1 MYRCICICI
10 FYEEPYIFKPIR
22 VTGVTKMFYF
32 LWEDQKGLKGWNMT
46 WSLASFRLSH
56 RPGKPEKARA
66 LKSFLSTVHLPL
78 LINRICYLSYRLWT
92 VQFQLWLFCSAFHA
106 FTINCS
112 TRIWA
117 EEPWKLC
124 LHPPGASA
132 HLPGQSYVLGAV
144 LHCQL
149 GMEAM
154 RHKSCNSSR
163 VKILWVVKSFTF
175 HWHVHNTC
183 DV

>member
-1 MYRCICICI
+1 MYCRCI
-10 FYEEPYIFKPIR
+10 FYEEPHIFKPLR
-22 VTGVTKMFYF
+22 VTGVTRIFYF

-56 RPGKPEKARA
+56 RPGKPEKSRA
-66 LKSFLSTVHLPL
+66 LKSFLSSVHLPL
-78 LINRICYLSYRLWT
+78 EINRICYLSYLLWT
-92 VQFQLWLFCSAFHA
+92 VGFQLWLFSSAFHA
-106 FTINCS
+106 SIINCS
-112 TRIWA
+112 TCIWA

-124 LHPPGASA
+124 LRPPGVSA
-132 HLPGQSYVLGAV
+132 HLPGQRYVLGAM

-163 VKILWVVKSFTF
+163 VKILWVARSFTF

-183 DV
+183 NV